1 MAGESGSFVGKDSPN
16 QQNGG
21 NLVSKTLQQVIG
33 YILGGTLVGL
43 VIPYGIYRVSE
54 YLDPILS
61 FQLHLTEQLRIG
73 LMCVLFLI
81 GFVFGIW
88 SIVIQNIVGKGGP
101 VQFGNVEISPKT
113 QNLIVTGPYK
123 YTRNP
128 MLFGACMMYF
138 AFAFYLKSVTAM
150 IAVALFMLFMLTFVV
165 SSEEKRL
172 LKDFGAPYEAYRRKV
187 SLFIPWFPKK

>member
-1 MAGESGSFVGKDSPN
+1 MN
-16 QQNGG
+16 
-21 NLVSKTLQQVIG
+21 KTLQQVIG

-43 VIPYGIYRVSE
+43 VIPYGIYSASE
-54 YLDPILS
+54 SLDPFLS
-61 FQLHLTEQLRIG
+61 FQLRLTEQLRTG

-88 SIVIQNIVGKGGP
+88 SIVIQNIVGHGGP

-113 QNLIVTGPYK
+113 QNLVVSGPYR

-138 AFAFYLKSVTAM
+138 AFAIYLKSMTAV
-150 IAVALFMLFMLTFVV
+150 IVVVLFMLFMLFFVKY
-165 SSEEKRL
+165 SEEKRL
-172 LKDFGAPYEAYRRKV
+172 LKDFGASYEEYRRKV
-187 SLFIPWFPKK
+187 SLFIPWFPKR

>member
-1 MAGESGSFVGKDSPN
+1 M
-16 QQNGG
+16 
-21 NLVSKTLQQVIG
+21 SKTLQQVIG